1 MHQHVLLYIKQG
13 LEAHS
18 RAFSPIII
26 IEDQYLQTFVHTL
39 GLTHLQFAHT
49 YAVCPATITNTIQSY
64 IKNGIADIIKY
75 NISPNS
81 SAALRKADGRTEAH
95 LIQIA
100 CGPVPEGHS
109 SITIIN

>member
-39 GLTHLQFAHT
+39 YRKGIT
-49 YAVCPATITNTIQSY
+49 YLFNETKLNLPL
-64 IKNGIADIIKY
+64 D
-75 NISPNS
+75 
-81 SAALRKADGRTEAH
+81 LRE
-95 LIQIA
+95 
-100 CGPVPEGHS
+100 
-109 SITIIN
+109 TIIFEHLFSLAANYFLS

>member
-39 GLTHLQFAHT
+39 EAVIHLHPTHHEQKP
-49 YAVCPATITNTIQSY
+49 PAS
-64 IKNGIADIIKY
+64 
-75 NISPNS
+75 
-81 SAALRKADGRTEAH
+81 
-95 LIQIA
+95 
-100 CGPVPEGHS
+100 
-109 SITIIN
+109 